1 MQAQGCLKP
10 KVKNQSFTDSAKTK
24 VKKRVLKCPCSGVY
38 KPCAKS
44 ADGVR
49 RQTTT
54 QKSDCGVYINLN
66 VGSLTGECAV
76 ACFQRCAAELTHAY
90 DLHVCGLQLKPMS
103 PLLVIYIIMHWLNW
117 TYKLLLSSKN

>member
-1 MQAQGCLKP
+1 M
-10 KVKNQSFTDSAKTK
+10 
-24 VKKRVLKCPCSGVY
+24 
-38 KPCAKS
+38 
-44 ADGVR
+44 R

-66 VGSLTGECAV
+66 VGGLTGECVV
-76 ACFQRCAAELTHAY
+76 ACLQRCAAALTHAY

-103 PLLVIYIIMHWLNW
+103 PLLVIYIIMHWLSW